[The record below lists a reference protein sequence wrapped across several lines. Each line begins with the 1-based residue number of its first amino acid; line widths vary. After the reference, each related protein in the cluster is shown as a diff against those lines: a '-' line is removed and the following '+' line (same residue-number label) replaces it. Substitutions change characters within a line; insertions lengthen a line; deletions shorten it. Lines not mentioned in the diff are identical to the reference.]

1 MALTIFELISIVLLA
16 LVGGLF
22 WGPWLALT
30 RSMATF
36 EPNIFLAMVDRL
48 NRNMAPIMS
57 VLMPISLLSLI
68 PVLLITFGGR
78 PVAFYLTLAAL
89 VLFVIAL
96 LVTVLIEVPIVKQ
109 MATWTVA
116 TLPSN
121 WRQLRDRWG
130 AFHIVRVIS
139 GLLGLAL
146 VVAGAL
152 SL

>member
-1 MALTIFELISIVLLA
+1 MALTIFELISITLLA

-30 RSMATF
+30 RSMASF

-48 NRNMAPIMS
+48 NRNMAPIMT
-57 VLMPISLLSLI
+57 VLMPLSLLSLA
-68 PVLLITFGGR
+68 PVLLITFGSR
-78 PVAFYLTLAAL
+78 PVAFYLTLGAL

-96 LVTVLIEVPIVKQ
+96 LVTMLIEVPIVKQ
-109 MATWTVA
+109 IATWTVS
-116 TLPSN
+116 TLPNN

-130 AFHIVRVIS
+130 AFHIVRVVA
-139 GLLGLAL
+139 GLAGLVL